1 MFTTIMTLQ
10 NPPSTPNY
18 KRGDIVLVPF
28 PNSNLQSA
36 KVRPALIVQADRLN
50 TGLPQ
55 LVVAMISSNLSRTGH
70 PSRVLISPPTPAGRQ
85 SGLLTASVVLTDNLA
100 TIAVNVILRV
110 IGSLPMTA
118 VDVALHTT
126 LGL

>member
-1 MFTTIMTLQ
+1 MT
-10 NPPSTPNY
+10 PPNQLSTPKL
-18 KRGDIVLVPF
+18 KRGDVILVPY

-36 KVRPALIVQADRLN
+36 KVRPALVIQADNLN

-55 LVVAMISSNLSRTGH
+55 FVISMISSNLTRTGH
-70 PSRVLISPPTPAGRQ
+70 PSRVLISPSTPAGKQ
-85 SGLLTASVVLTDNLA
+85 SGLLTTSVVLTDNLA
-100 TIAVNVILRV
+100 TIAANVVLRV

-118 VDVALHTT
+118 IDSALRTT

>member
-1 MFTTIMTLQ
+1 MTPQ
-10 NPPSTPNY
+10 NQLLTPKP
-18 KRGDIVLVPF
+18 KRGDVILVPF

-36 KVRPALIVQADRLN
+36 KVRPALVIQADKLN

-55 LVVAMISSNLSRTGH
+55 FVVSMISSNLARVSH
-70 PSRVLISPPTPAGRQ
+70 PSRVLISSSTSAGRQ

-100 TIAVNVILRV
+100 TIAANVILRV
-110 IGSLPMTA
+110 IGSVPMTEI
-118 VDVALHTT
+118 DSALRTT

>member
-1 MFTTIMTLQ
+1 MTPQ
-10 NPPSTPNY
+10 NQLLTPKP
-18 KRGDIVLVPF
+18 KRGDVILVPF

-36 KVRPALIVQADRLN
+36 KVRPALVIQADNLN

-55 LVVAMISSNLSRTGH
+55 FVVSMISSNLARAGH
-70 PSRVLISPPTPAGRQ
+70 PSRVLISPSTSAGRQ

-100 TIAVNVILRV
+100 TIAANVILRV
-110 IGSLPMTA
+110 IGSVPMTTI
-118 VDVALHTT
+118 DPALRTT

>member
-1 MFTTIMTLQ
+1 MTPQ
-10 NPPSTPNY
+10 NQLLTPKP
-18 KRGDIVLVPF
+18 KRGDVILVPF

-36 KVRPALIVQADRLN
+36 KVRPALVIQADNLN

-55 LVVAMISSNLSRTGH
+55 LVVSMISSNLARVGH
-70 PSRVLISPPTPAGRQ
+70 PSRVLISPSTAAGRQ

-100 TIAVNVILRV
+100 TIAANVILRV
-110 IGSLPMTA
+110 IGSVPMTRI
-118 VDVALHTT
+118 DSALRTT